1 MRAAQGSSTS
11 YRLRRY
17 CAQND
22 EAKTLPNSIFY
33 ILLFYCSIV
42 LRFCISLSNVHINLG
57 VVCSCIR
64 TSGFTIMTV
73 FFAVIVVNN

>member
-1 MRAAQGSSTS
+1 MHAAQGSSTS

-33 ILLFYCSIV
+33 IQLFNC
-42 LRFCISLSNVHINLG
+42 SNVHINLG
-57 VVCSCIR
+57 VICSCIR
-64 TSGFTIMTV
+64 TSGFTVMTV